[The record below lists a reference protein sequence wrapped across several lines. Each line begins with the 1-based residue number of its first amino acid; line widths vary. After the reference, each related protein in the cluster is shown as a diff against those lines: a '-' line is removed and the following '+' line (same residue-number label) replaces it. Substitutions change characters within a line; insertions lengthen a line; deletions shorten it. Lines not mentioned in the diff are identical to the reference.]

1 MPPEKPIFA
10 DPESQK
16 AAQTCA
22 RVKKE
27 VRPTENDPL
36 KVLPIIEQ
44 MIVEERKRWQT
55 LRDEGLDRRSL
66 SQEILG
72 SEERAVSPSLVS
84 KCLRWWGYQK
94 LGHPPLSKNFN
105 SILRL
110 ESGIAL
116 HRALEKLLSPMG
128 VTEHRLIRRE
138 IDGVEMTGVID
149 ILFRSPKS
157 FSEIGDWQVIEIKTV
172 STNAFQK
179 QLNRKNLRPDLI
191 PTKGII
197 TPRESDKKQVSL
209 YLRLLE
215 EEGLKLIGANIIYV
229 NRDTCELKEALIPWD
244 AITQYETSE
253 FIEEIRK
260 AQELIAE
267 GKLPEGTPD
276 SKVPCTYYCDY
287 RHICLTGRPKAA
299 KRKKPMPGWVRQ
311 RAKEQEEERKRIM
324 EEAGMVQPLLGG
336 DFEELFHK

>member
-1 MPPEKPIFA
+1 MSPERPIFA
-10 DPESQK
+10 DPESQRI
-16 AAQTCA
+16 A
-22 RVKKE
+22 RTRPRAKKE

-66 SQEILG
+66 FQEILG

-94 LGHPPLSKNFN
+94 LGHTPLSKNFN

-116 HRALEKLLSPMG
+116 HRALERLLRPMG
-128 VTEHRLIRRE
+128 ITEHRLIRRE
-138 IDGVEMTGVID
+138 IDGVEMTGAID
-149 ILFRSPKS
+149 ILFRNPKS
-157 FSEIGDWQVIEIKTV
+157 FSEIGNWQVIEIKTV
-172 STNAFQK
+172 SANAFQK
-179 QLNRKNLRPDLI
+179 QLNRKNLRPDLV

-215 EEGLKLIGANIIYV
+215 EEGLKLIGANIVYM
-229 NRDTCELKEALIPWD
+229 NRDTCELKEALILWD

-253 FIEEIRK
+253 FIEEIKK
-260 AQELIAE
+260 AQELIAK
-267 GKLPEGTPD
+267 GKLPKGTSD
-276 SKVPCTYYCDY
+276 SDVPCKYYCDF
-287 RHICLTGRPKAA
+287 RHICLIGRTKTA
-299 KRKKPMPGWVRQ
+299 KRKKPKPRWVRK
-311 RAKEQEEERKRIM
+311 RAKEQEEERRQIM
-324 EEAGMVQPLLGG
+324 EEAGLVQPILGG